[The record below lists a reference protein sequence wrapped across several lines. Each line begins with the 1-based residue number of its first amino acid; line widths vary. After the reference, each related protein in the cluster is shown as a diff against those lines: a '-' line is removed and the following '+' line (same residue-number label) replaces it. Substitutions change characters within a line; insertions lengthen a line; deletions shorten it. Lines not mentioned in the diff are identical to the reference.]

1 MFGIYSYY
9 LLLKVGPGREK
20 KILATYL
27 AGEHIKLP
35 SILTREVHVDHH
47 RITLSSFSLLGILRQ
62 SLALYS
68 KNMRQIADHRLR
80 LQFHFFVHVV

>member
-1 MFGIYSYY
+1 MVLEVQESLLVKKISHLVQNRWIRRLWYGMFGIYSYY

-47 RITLSSFSLLGILRQ
+47 RITLSSFSLLGI
-62 SLALYS
+62 
-68 KNMRQIADHRLR
+68 
-80 LQFHFFVHVV
+80 